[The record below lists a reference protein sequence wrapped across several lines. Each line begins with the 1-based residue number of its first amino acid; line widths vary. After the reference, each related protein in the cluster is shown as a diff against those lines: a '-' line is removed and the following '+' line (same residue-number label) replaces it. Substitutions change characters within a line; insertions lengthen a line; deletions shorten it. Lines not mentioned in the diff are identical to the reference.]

1 MTRATTFNSA
11 IMPRSSTFGMTLVE
25 MLVAMA
31 ASLLIMSAVAQVFG
45 VLGRTVSSS
54 ANVQAMNGDL
64 GSVSRLLRQDLT
76 GLTVDPSPPVS
87 AAKDLGYLE
96 IVEGTA
102 KDGTG
107 VTADYDDVLMFTS
120 TNLTEPFRGMV
131 NGTAFQSQS
140 AEIAWFCSQSANQ
153 PLTSMGI
160 TLYTLYRRQ
169 LLVSAFVGQKPFV
182 PDNDCSS
189 CENRAN
195 FSTFSSLWSEYF
207 SPTSANALS
216 KFNDVSVRNE
226 GGVLYPNS
234 LSDLVKP
241 RCRFLH
247 TGAHPGYAFAGA
259 SADGAIF
266 PTASG
271 REGADVVLTN
281 VIGFDVRV
289 YDPLAPVQ
297 LNNGI
302 PVSPGDPGFSANG
315 VTVASGAYVDLGWG
329 SQSLPNPT
337 LVTAAYPPA
346 GQSYFQGVGVSL
358 ANSQNPATY
367 SLPTYNTW
375 STHYET
381 NGQNDDEDP
390 TIDQGRDGLD
400 SNSNGLVDED
410 LERETS
416 APYPVRLRA
425 IEIRIRCCDPR
436 SRQIRQTTARHTFVP
451 H

>member
-1 MTRATTFNSA
+1 MTRVQKVNGVL
-11 IMPRSSTFGMTLVE
+11 MPRSSTSGMTLVE

-54 ANVQAMNGDL
+54 ANVQEMNGDL
-64 GSVSRLLRQDLT
+64 RSVARLLRQDLT
-76 GLTVDPSPPVS
+76 GLTVDPNPPVS

-96 IVEGTA
+96 IVEGAA
-102 KDGTG
+102 KDGAT

-120 TNLTEPFRGMV
+120 TNLAEPFRGMV
-131 NGTAFQSQS
+131 NGAPFQSQS
-140 AEIAWFCSQSANQ
+140 AEIAWFCGQSANQ
-153 PLTSMGI
+153 PLTAMGI

-169 LLVSAFVGQKPFV
+169 LLVSGYVGQTPFQT
-182 PDNDCSS
+182 D
-189 CENRAN
+189 NRAA
-195 FSTFSSLWSEYF
+195 FSDFSSLWSTYF
-207 SPTSANALS
+207 KT
-216 KFNDVSVRNE
+216 NDVSVRSE

-234 LSDLVKP
+234 LGDLVKP

-247 TGAHPGYAFAGA
+247 TGAYPGYAFAGA
-259 SADGAIF
+259 AADGAIF
-266 PTASG
+266 STASG

-281 VIGFDVRV
+281 VIGFDIRV
-289 YDPLAPVQ
+289 YDPLAPIQ
-297 LNNGI
+297 INSEI
-302 PVSPGDPGFSANG
+302 PVSPGDSGFSTNSGAA
-315 VTVASGAYVDLGWG
+315 ASGAYVDLGWG
-329 SQSLPNPT
+329 SQSLPNPI
-337 LVTAAYPPA
+337 LVTNSYPPA

-358 ANSQNPATY
+358 TNSQNPATY

-375 STHYET
+375 SAHYET

-436 SRQIRQTTARHTFVP
+436 SRQIRQTTVRHAFIP
-451 H
+451 Q

>member
-1 MTRATTFNSA
+1 
-11 IMPRSSTFGMTLVE
+11 MTLVE

-54 ANVQAMNGDL
+54 ANVQEMNGDL
-64 GSVSRLLRQDLT
+64 RSAARLLRQDLT
-76 GLTVDPSPPVS
+76 GLTVDPNPPVS

-102 KDGTG
+102 KDGTT
-107 VTADYDDVLMFTS
+107 VMADYDDALMFTS
-120 TNLTEPFRGMV
+120 TNLTEPFRGLV
-131 NGTAFQSQS
+131 NGTPFQSQS
-140 AEIAWFCSQSANQ
+140 AEIAWFCGPSADQ
-153 PLTSMGI
+153 PLTGMNI

-169 LLVSAFVGQKPFV
+169 LLVSAYVGQRPFV
-182 PDNDCSS
+182 PDNDCAS

-195 FSTFSSLWSEYF
+195 FSSFSSSWGTYF
-207 SPTSANALS
+207 ST
-216 KFNDVSVRNE
+216 NDISVRNE

-234 LSDLVKP
+234 LGDLTKP

-247 TGAHPGYAFAGA
+247 TGSYPGYAFAGA
-259 SADGAIF
+259 SAEGAIF
-266 PTASG
+266 SSQSG
-271 REGADVVLTN
+271 REGTDVVLTN

-289 YDPLAPVQ
+289 YDPLAPIQVT
-297 LNNGI
+297 NGI
-302 PVSPGDPGFSANG
+302 PVSPGDSGFSVNG
-315 VTVASGAYVDLGWG
+315 TTAALGAYVDIGWG
-329 SQSLPNPT
+329 ATSLPNPI
-337 LVTAAYPPA
+337 LVTDNYPPA
-346 GQSYFQGVGVSL
+346 NQSYFQGRGVSL
-358 ANSQNPATY
+358 QNSQAPTTFP
-367 SLPTYNTW
+367 LPTYNTW

-381 NGQNDDEDP
+381 NGQNDDENP
-390 TIDQGRDGLD
+390 TIDQGRDGFD

-425 IEIRIRCCDPR
+425 VEIRIRCCDPR
-436 SRQIRQTTARHTFVP
+436 SRQIRQVTVRHAFAP

>member
-1 MTRATTFNSA
+1 
-11 IMPRSSTFGMTLVE
+11 MTLVE

-54 ANVQAMNGDL
+54 ANVQEMNGDL
-64 GSVSRLLRQDLT
+64 RSVARLLRQDLT
-76 GLTVDPSPPVS
+76 GLTVDPNPPVS
-87 AAKDLGYLE
+87 SAKDLGYLE

-120 TNLTEPFRGMV
+120 TNLAEPFRGVV
-131 NGTAFQSQS
+131 NGAAFQSQS

-153 PLTSMGI
+153 PLAPMGI

-169 LLVSAFVGQKPFV
+169 LLVSAFVGQKPFI
-182 PDNDCSS
+182 PDSDCPS

-195 FSTFSSLWSEYF
+195 FSLFESSWGTYF
-207 SPTSANALS
+207 A
-216 KFNDVSVRNE
+216 KNDISVRNE

-234 LSDLVKP
+234 LGDLVKP

-247 TGAHPGYAFAGA
+247 TGAYPGFAFAGA

-266 PTASG
+266 STEGG

-297 LNNGI
+297 VSNGVPI
-302 PVSPGDPGFSANG
+302 SPGDPGFSAG
-315 VTVASGAYVDLGWG
+315 GTATARGAYVDLGWG
-329 SQSLPNPT
+329 SQSLPNPI

-367 SLPTYNTW
+367 SLPTYSTW

-381 NGQNDDEDP
+381 NGQNDDDDP

-436 SRQIRQTTARHTFVP
+436 SRQIRQTTVRHAMVP

>member
-1 MTRATTFNSA
+1 MTRVAA
-11 IMPRSSTFGMTLVE
+11 DHRALGPYSSRLGMTLVE

-54 ANVQAMNGDL
+54 ANVQEMNGDL
-64 GSVSRLLRQDLT
+64 RSVARLLRQDLN
-76 GLTVDPSPPVS
+76 GLTVDPIPPVS

-120 TNLTEPFRGMV
+120 TNLAEPFRGV
-131 NGTAFQSQS
+131 LNGAGFQSQS

-153 PLTSMGI
+153 PLASMGI

-169 LLVSAFVGQKPFV
+169 LLVSGYVGQAPFQT
-182 PDNDCSS
+182 
-189 CENRAN
+189 ENRAD
-195 FSTFSSLWSEYF
+195 FSTFDSLWSHYF
-207 SPTSANALS
+207 ST
-216 KFNDVSVRNE
+216 NDISVRNE

-234 LSDLVKP
+234 LGDLVKP

-247 TGAHPGYAFAGA
+247 TGAYPGFAFAGT

-266 PTASG
+266 SNASG

-297 LNNGI
+297 ANNSV
-302 PVSPGDPGFSANG
+302 PVSPGDPGFSVNG
-315 VTVASGAYVDLGWG
+315 VAVARGAYVDLGWG
-329 SQSLPNPT
+329 SQSLPNPL

-367 SLPTYNTW
+367 RPPTYSTW

-381 NGQNDDEDP
+381 NGQNDDDDP

-436 SRQIRQTTARHTFVP
+436 SRQIRQTTVRHAFAP

>member
-1 MTRATTFNSA
+1 M
-11 IMPRSSTFGMTLVE
+11 MPAKRSCHRLVSSPFTPGMTLVE

-54 ANVQAMNGDL
+54 ANVQEMNGDL
-64 GSVSRLLRQDLT
+64 RSASRLLRQDLT
-76 GLTVDPSPPVS
+76 GLTVDPNPPVS

-96 IVEGTA
+96 IIEGTA
-102 KDGTG
+102 KDGTS

-120 TNLTEPFRGMV
+120 TNLVEPFRGMV
-131 NGTAFQSQS
+131 NGTPYQSQS
-140 AEIAWFCSQSANQ
+140 AEIAWFCKQSADQ
-153 PLTSMGI
+153 PLQALDI

-169 LLVSAFVGQKPFV
+169 LLVSGYVGQVPFQT
-182 PDNDCSS
+182 
-189 CENRAN
+189 ENRAN
-195 FSTFSSLWSEYF
+195 FSAFESVWSNYF
-207 SPTSANALS
+207 KT
-216 KFNDVSVRNE
+216 NDISVRNE
-226 GGVLYPNS
+226 GGVIYPNS
-234 LSDLVKP
+234 LGDLVKP

-247 TGAHPGYAFAGA
+247 TGNYPGYAFAGA

-266 PTASG
+266 SRQSG

-289 YDPLAPVQ
+289 YDPLGPIQ
-297 LNNGI
+297 LSNGI
-302 PVSPGDPGFSANG
+302 PVSPGDPGFTGNG
-315 VTVASGAYVDLGWG
+315 TTAQRGAYVDIGWG
-329 SQSLPNPT
+329 TNSLPNPIP
-337 LVTAAYPPA
+337 VTGSYPPTN
-346 GQSYFQGVGVSL
+346 QSYFQGRGVSL
-358 ANSQNPATY
+358 QNSQLPTVFP
-367 SLPTYNTW
+367 LPTYNTW
-375 STHYET
+375 SSHYET

-390 TIDQGRDGLD
+390 TIDQGRDGVD

-436 SRQIRQTTARHTFVP
+436 SRQVRQVTVRHSFVP

>member
-1 MTRATTFNSA
+1 MTQEISGNGGL
-11 IMPRSSTFGMTLVE
+11 MPRRTTLGMTLVE

-54 ANVQAMNGDL
+54 ANVQEMNGDL
-64 GSVSRLLRQDLT
+64 RSVARLLRQDLT
-76 GLTVDPSPPVS
+76 GLTVDPNPPVS

-96 IVEGTA
+96 IVEGPA

-120 TNLTEPFRGMV
+120 TNLAEPFRGIV
-131 NGTAFQSQS
+131 NGAAFQSQS
-140 AEIAWFCSQSANQ
+140 AEIAWFCNQSVNQ
-153 PLTSMGI
+153 PLAAMGI

-169 LLVSAFVGQKPFV
+169 LLVSGYVGQTPFQ
-182 PDNDCSS
+182 S
-189 CENRAN
+189 ENRAA
-195 FSTFSSLWSEYF
+195 FSDFSSLWSNYF
-207 SPTSANALS
+207 ST
-216 KFNDVSVRNE
+216 NDILVRNE

-234 LSDLVKP
+234 LGDLVKP

-247 TGAHPGYAFAGA
+247 TGAYPGYSFAGV

-266 PTASG
+266 SSASG

-281 VIGFDVRV
+281 VIGFDVRL

-297 LNNGI
+297 INNDI

-315 VTVASGAYVDLGWG
+315 VAAASGAYVDLGWG
-329 SQSLPNPT
+329 SPSLTNPI
-337 LVTAAYPPA
+337 LVTDSYPPA
-346 GQSYFQGVGVSL
+346 NQSYFQGLGVSL
-358 ANSQNPATY
+358 SNTGAANTY
-367 SLPTYNTW
+367 ALPTYSTW
-375 STHYET
+375 SSHYET
-381 NGQNDDEDP
+381 NGQDDDADGV
-390 TIDQGRDGLD
+390 IDEGRDGLD
-400 SNSNGLVDED
+400 SNGNGLVDED

-436 SRQIRQTTARHTFVP
+436 SRQIRQVTVRQAFVP
-451 H
+451 R

>member
-1 MTRATTFNSA
+1 MTRVTAVDRA
-11 IMPRSSTFGMTLVE
+11 LMPRTPKFGMTLVE

-54 ANVQAMNGDL
+54 ANVQEMNGDL
-64 GSVSRLLRQDLT
+64 RSVARLLRQDLN
-76 GLTVDPSPPVS
+76 GLTVDPNPPVS
-87 AAKDLGYLE
+87 SAKDLGYLE

-120 TNLTEPFRGMV
+120 TNLAEPFRGIV
-131 NGTAFQSQS
+131 NGAAFQSQS
-140 AEIAWFCSQSANQ
+140 AEIAWFCSQSPNQ
-153 PLTSMGI
+153 PLAAMGI

-169 LLVSAFVGQKPFV
+169 LLVSGYVGQPPFQT
-182 PDNDCSS
+182 
-189 CENRAN
+189 ENRAD
-195 FSTFSSLWSEYF
+195 FSTFDSLWSHYF
-207 SPTSANALS
+207 SE
-216 KFNDVSVRNE
+216 NDISVRNE

-234 LSDLVKP
+234 LGDLVKP

-247 TGAHPGYAFAGA
+247 TGAYPGFAFAGA

-266 PTASG
+266 SSASG
-271 REGADVVLTN
+271 REGADVVLAN

-297 LNNGI
+297 VNNSI
-302 PVSPGDPGFSANG
+302 PVSPGDPGFTAGSAA
-315 VTVASGAYVDLGWG
+315 TASGAYVDLGWG
-329 SQSLPNPT
+329 SQSLPNPI

-358 ANSQNPATY
+358 KNSQNPVTY

-436 SRQIRQTTARHTFVP
+436 SRQIRQTTVRHAFVP

>member
-1 MTRATTFNSA
+1 MMRVKTVHGVLL
-11 IMPRSSTFGMTLVE
+11 PRSSTRGMTLVE

-54 ANVQAMNGDL
+54 ANVQEMNGDL
-64 GSVSRLLRQDLT
+64 RSVARLLRQDLN
-76 GLTVDPSPPVS
+76 GITVDPNPPVS

-102 KDGTG
+102 KDGAT
-107 VTADYDDVLMFTS
+107 VAADYDDVLMFTS
-120 TNLTEPFRGMV
+120 TNLAEPFRGIV
-131 NGTAFQSQS
+131 DDAPFQSQS
-140 AEIAWFCSQSANQ
+140 AEIAWFCSQSVNQ
-153 PLTSMGI
+153 PLASMGI

-169 LLVSAFVGQKPFV
+169 LLVSGYVGQSPFQT
-182 PDNDCSS
+182 
-189 CENRAN
+189 ENRAD
-195 FSTFSSLWSEYF
+195 FSTFDSLWSHYF
-207 SPTSANALS
+207 S
-216 KFNDVSVRNE
+216 KNDISVRNE

-234 LSDLVKP
+234 LGDLVKP

-247 TGAHPGYAFAGA
+247 TGAYPGFAFAGA

-266 PTASG
+266 STAGG

-297 LNNGI
+297 VSNSV
-302 PVSPGDPGFSANG
+302 PVSPGDPGFSAG
-315 VTVASGAYVDLGWG
+315 GAVAARGAYVDLGWG
-329 SQSLPNPT
+329 SQSFPNPI
-337 LVTAAYPPA
+337 LVTAAYPPT

-367 SLPTYNTW
+367 SLPTYSTW

-381 NGQNDDEDP
+381 NGQNDDDDP
-390 TIDQGRDGLD
+390 IIDQGRDGLD

-436 SRQIRQTTARHTFVP
+436 SRQIRQTTVRHAFVP

>member
-1 MTRATTFNSA
+1 MTRLTAVNGA
-11 IMPRSSTFGMTLVE
+11 LMHRSSKLGMTLVE

-54 ANVQAMNGDL
+54 ANVQAMNSDL
-64 GSVSRLLRQDLT
+64 RSVARLLRQDLT

-107 VTADYDDVLMFTS
+107 VAADYDDVLMFTA
-120 TNLTEPFRGMV
+120 TNLAEPFRGLV
-131 NGTAFQSQS
+131 NGAPYQSQS
-140 AEIAWFCSQSANQ
+140 AEIAWFCRQSTNQ
-153 PLTSMGI
+153 PLAAIGI

-169 LLVSAFVGQKPFV
+169 LLVSGYVGQAPFQT
-182 PDNDCSS
+182 
-189 CENRAN
+189 ENRAD
-195 FSTFSSLWSEYF
+195 FAAFSSLWSEYF
-207 SPTSANALS
+207 SPTAPSERL
-216 KFNDVSVRNE
+216 KFNDISVRNE
-226 GGVLYPNS
+226 GGVLYPNT
-234 LSDLVKP
+234 LGDLVKP
-241 RCRFLH
+241 RSRFLH
-247 TGAHPGYAFAGA
+247 TGAYPGYAFAGT
-259 SADGAIF
+259 SADGAVF
-266 PTASG
+266 SASSG

-281 VIGFDVRV
+281 VIGFDVRA

-297 LNNGI
+297 VKNGI

-315 VTVASGAYVDLGWG
+315 GVAASGAYVDLGWG

-337 LVTAAYPPA
+337 RVTDTYPPA
-346 GQSYFQGVGVSL
+346 GQSYFQGFGVSL
-358 ANSQNPATY
+358 ANFQSPSTY

-381 NGQNDDEDP
+381 NGNNDDEDP
-390 TIDQGRDGLD
+390 TIDQGRDGRD
-400 SNSNGLVDED
+400 SNDNGLVDED

-425 IEIRIRCCDPR
+425 IEIRIRCCDPQ
-436 SRQIRQTTARHTFVP
+436 SRQIRQTTVRHTFVP

>member
-1 MTRATTFNSA
+1 M
-11 IMPRSSTFGMTLVE
+11 MPAKRCCHRLVFSPFTPGMTLVE

-54 ANVQAMNGDL
+54 ANVQEMNGDL
-64 GSVSRLLRQDLT
+64 RSASRLLRQDLT
-76 GLTVDPSPPVS
+76 GLTVDPNPPVS

-96 IVEGTA
+96 IIEGTA
-102 KDGTG
+102 KDGTS

-120 TNLTEPFRGMV
+120 TNLVEPFRGMV
-131 NGTAFQSQS
+131 NGIPFQSQS
-140 AEIAWFCSQSANQ
+140 AEIAWFCGPSVDQ
-153 PLTSMGI
+153 PLQAANI

-169 LLVSAFVGQKPFV
+169 LLVSGYVGQAPFQE
-182 PDNDCSS
+182 D
-189 CENRAN
+189 NRAD
-195 FSTFSSLWSEYF
+195 FSTFASLWSTYF
-207 SPTSANALS
+207 KL
-216 KFNDVSVRNE
+216 NDISVRNE
-226 GGVLYPNS
+226 KGVIYPNS
-234 LSDLVKP
+234 LGDLVKP

-247 TGAHPGYAFAGA
+247 TGDYPGFAFAGA

-266 PTASG
+266 STSSG

-302 PVSPGDPGFSANG
+302 PVSPGDPGFSTNG
-315 VTVASGAYVDLGWG
+315 TTAALGAYVDIGWG
-329 SQSLPNPT
+329 TNSLPNPI
-337 LVTAAYPPA
+337 LIGGAYPPA
-346 GQSYFQGVGVSL
+346 NQSYFQGRGVTL
-358 ANSQNPATY
+358 QNSQTPTAFT
-367 SLPTYNTW
+367 LPTYNTW

-381 NGQNDDEDP
+381 NGQNDDDDP
-390 TIDQGRDGLD
+390 TIDQGRDGVD
-400 SNSNGLVDED
+400 SNDNGLVDED
-410 LERETS
+410 VERETS

-425 IEIRIRCCDPR
+425 MEIRIRCCDPR
-436 SRQIRQTTARHTFVP
+436 SRQIRQVTVRHAFAP

>member
-1 MTRATTFNSA
+1 MTRATTFHSA
-11 IMPRSSTFGMTLVE
+11 LILRSSALGMTLVE

-54 ANVQAMNGDL
+54 ANVQEMNGDL
-64 GSVSRLLRQDLT
+64 RSVARLLRQDLT
-76 GLTVDPSPPVS
+76 GLTVDPNPPVS
-87 AAKDLGYLE
+87 SAKDLGYLE

-107 VTADYDDVLMFTS
+107 VAGDYDDVLMLTS
-120 TNLTEPFRGMV
+120 TNLAEPFRGIV
-131 NGTAFQSQS
+131 NGAPFQSQS
-140 AEIAWFCSQSANQ
+140 AEIAWFCRESVNQ
-153 PLTSMGI
+153 PLAAMGI

-169 LLVSAFVGQKPFV
+169 LLVSGYVGQAPFQT
-182 PDNDCSS
+182 
-189 CENRAN
+189 ENRAD

-207 SPTSANALS
+207 SPTAPNARL
-216 KFNDVSVRNE
+216 KFNDVSARNE

-234 LSDLVKP
+234 LGDLVKP
-241 RCRFLH
+241 RSRFLH
-247 TGAHPGYAFAGA
+247 TGAYPGYAFAGP

-266 PTASG
+266 PAASG
-271 REGADVVLTN
+271 REGADVVLTS

-289 YDPLAPVQ
+289 YDPLAPVKVIS
-297 LNNGI
+297 GV

-315 VTVASGAYVDLGWG
+315 SAAASGAYVDLGWG
-329 SQSLPNPT
+329 SQSLPDPI

-358 ANSQNPATY
+358 ANSQHAATY

-390 TIDQGRDGLD
+390 TIDQGRDGRD
-400 SNSNGLVDED
+400 SNDNGLVDED

-436 SRQIRQTTARHTFVP
+436 SRQIRQTTVRHSFVP
-451 H
+451 D

>member
-1 MTRATTFNSA
+1 
-11 IMPRSSTFGMTLVE
+11 MTLVE

-54 ANVQAMNGDL
+54 ANVQEMNGDL
-64 GSVSRLLRQDLT
+64 RSVARLLRQDLT
-76 GLTVDPSPPVS
+76 GLTVDPNPPVS
-87 AAKDLGYLE
+87 SAKDLGYLE

-120 TNLTEPFRGMV
+120 TNLAEPYRGIV
-131 NGTAFQSQS
+131 NGAAFQSQS

-153 PLTSMGI
+153 PLASMGI

-169 LLVSAFVGQKPFV
+169 LLVSGYVGQAPFQT
-182 PDNDCSS
+182 
-189 CENRAN
+189 ENRAD
-195 FSTFSSLWSEYF
+195 FSTFGSLWSHYF
-207 SPTSANALS
+207 YT
-216 KFNDVSVRNE
+216 NDVSVRNE
-226 GGVLYPNS
+226 SGVLYPNS
-234 LSDLVKP
+234 LGDLVKP

-247 TGAHPGYAFAGA
+247 TGAYPGFAFAGA

-266 PTASG
+266 STAGG

-297 LNNGI
+297 VNNSV
-302 PVSPGDPGFSANG
+302 PVSPGDPGFSAG
-315 VTVASGAYVDLGWG
+315 GAAAARGAYVDLGWG
-329 SQSLPNPT
+329 SQSFPNPI
-337 LVTAAYPPA
+337 LVTAAYPPT

-358 ANSQNPATY
+358 ANSPNPATY
-367 SLPTYNTW
+367 SLPTYSTW

-381 NGQNDDEDP
+381 NGQDDDADDV
-390 TIDQGRDGLD
+390 IDEGRDGLD

-436 SRQIRQTTARHTFVP
+436 SRQIRQTTVRHAFVP

>member
-1 MTRATTFNSA
+1 MTRVKFITGGL
-11 IMPRSSTFGMTLVE
+11 MPRNLHPGMTLVE

-54 ANVQAMNGDL
+54 ANVQEMNGDL
-64 GSVSRLLRQDLT
+64 RSVARLLRQDMT
-76 GLTVDPSPPVS
+76 GLTVDPNPPVS

-102 KDGTG
+102 KDGVTI
-107 VTADYDDVLMFTS
+107 TADYDDVLMFTS
-120 TNLTEPFRGMV
+120 TNLAEPFRGVV
-131 NGTAFQSQS
+131 NGAPFQSQS
-140 AEIAWFCSQSANQ
+140 AEIAWFCSPSANQ

-169 LLVSAFVGQKPFV
+169 LLVSGYVGQAPFET
-182 PDNDCSS
+182 
-189 CENRAN
+189 ENRAT
-195 FSTFSSLWSEYF
+195 FSTFASLWSNYF
-207 SPTSANALS
+207 ST
-216 KFNDVSVRNE
+216 NDISVRNE

-234 LSDLVKP
+234 LGDLVKP

-259 SADGAIF
+259 AADGAICS
-266 PTASG
+266 TASG

-281 VIGFDVRV
+281 VIGFDIRV

-302 PVSPGDPGFSANG
+302 PVSPGDPGFSTNV

-329 SQSLPNPT
+329 SQSLPNPI
-337 LVTAAYPPA
+337 LVTDSYPPA

-416 APYPVRLRA
+416 APYPIRLRA

-436 SRQIRQTTARHTFVP
+436 SRQIRQTTVRHAFVP
-451 H
+451 R

>member
-1 MTRATTFNSA
+1 MMRVTIVNGPGV
-11 IMPRSSTFGMTLVE
+11 PRSPKLGMTLVE

-54 ANVQAMNGDL
+54 ANVQEMNGDL
-64 GSVSRLLRQDLT
+64 RSVARLLRQDLT
-76 GLTVDPSPPVS
+76 GLTVDPTPPVS
-87 AAKDLGYLE
+87 SAKDLGYLE

-120 TNLTEPFRGMV
+120 TNLAEPYRGLV
-131 NGTAFQSQS
+131 NGEAFQSQS
-140 AEIAWFCSQSANQ
+140 AEIAWFCGQSVNQ
-153 PLTSMGI
+153 PLTAMGI

-169 LLVSAFVGQKPFV
+169 LLVSGYVGQTPFQT
-182 PDNDCSS
+182 
-189 CENRAN
+189 ENRA
-195 FSTFSSLWSEYF
+195 SFSSFDSSWGTYF
-207 SPTSANALS
+207 KT
-216 KFNDVSVRNE
+216 NDISVRNE
-226 GGVLYPNS
+226 GGVLYANS
-234 LSDLVKP
+234 LGDLTKP

-247 TGAHPGYAFAGA
+247 TGGYPGYAFAGA
-259 SADGAIF
+259 AADGAIF
-266 PTASG
+266 STASG

-297 LNNGI
+297 LNNGV
-302 PVSPGDPGFSANG
+302 PVSPGDPGFSVNG
-315 VTVASGAYVDLGWG
+315 VAVATGAYVDLGWG
-329 SQSLPNPT
+329 SQSLPNPI
-337 LVTAAYPPA
+337 LVTSTYPPA

-358 ANSQNPATY
+358 ANSQNPSTY

-436 SRQIRQTTARHTFVP
+436 SRQIRQTSVRHTFVP

>member
-1 MTRATTFNSA
+1 M
-11 IMPRSSTFGMTLVE
+11 MPTKRCCHLLVSSPFTPGMTLVE

-54 ANVQAMNGDL
+54 ANVQEMNGDL
-64 GSVSRLLRQDLT
+64 RSATRLLRQDLA
-76 GLTVDPSPPVS
+76 GVTVDPNPPVS

-96 IVEGTA
+96 IIEGTA
-102 KDGTG
+102 KDGTS

-120 TNLTEPFRGMV
+120 TNLAEPFRGMV
-131 NGTAFQSQS
+131 NGTPFQSQS
-140 AEIAWFCSQSANQ
+140 AEIAWFCGPSVDQ
-153 PLTSMGI
+153 PLQAANI

-169 LLVSAFVGQKPFV
+169 LLVSGYVGQVPFHV
-182 PDNDCSS
+182 D
-189 CENRAN
+189 NRAD
-195 FSTFSSLWSEYF
+195 FRTFASLWSTYF
-207 SPTSANALS
+207 KT
-216 KFNDVSVRNE
+216 NDISVRNE
-226 GGVLYPNS
+226 GGVIYPNS
-234 LSDLVKP
+234 LGDLVKP

-247 TGAHPGYAFAGA
+247 TGDYPGFAFAGA

-266 PTASG
+266 STSSG

-302 PVSPGDPGFSANG
+302 PVSPGDPGFSTNG
-315 VTVASGAYVDLGWG
+315 TTAALGAYVDIGWG
-329 SQSLPNPT
+329 TNSLPNPILIT
-337 LVTAAYPPA
+337 GTYPPA
-346 GQSYFQGVGVSL
+346 NQSYFQGRGVTL
-358 ANSQNPATY
+358 QNSQTPTAFA
-367 SLPTYNTW
+367 LPTYNTW

-381 NGQNDDEDP
+381 NGQNDDDDP
-390 TIDQGRDGLD
+390 TIDQGRDGVD
-400 SNSNGLVDED
+400 SNDNGLVDED
-410 LERETS
+410 VERETS

-425 IEIRIRCCDPR
+425 MEIRIRCCDPR
-436 SRQIRQTTARHTFVP
+436 SRQIRQVTVRHAFAP